1 MKTPPDARVP
11 VRLVTSAIV
20 TTDGLVIADEAVR
33 LAAPAGAR
41 LVAFQAPSHGAG
53 CACCAGRA
61 PLASLL
67 ARLFAERARGDIP
80 FFRIV
85 VAVSDASGLRA
96 AREMM
101 RADPFLAGRYR
112 EEASGT

>member
-1 MKTPPDARVP
+1 MKTPPDDRVP
-11 VRLVTSAIV
+11 VRLVTSVIDM
-20 TTDGLVIADEAVR
+20 TDGLVIADAATQ
-33 LAAPAGAR
+33 LAPPAGAR
-41 LVAFQAPSHGAG
+41 LVEFQAPSHAAG

-67 ARLFAERARGDIP
+67 ARLFTERARGDIP

-85 VAVSDASGLRA
+85 VAVSDASGLRT

-101 RADPFLAGRYR
+101 RTDPFLAGRYR